1 VKAEALKTATAAALL
16 LALALLAVRWALEHA
31 WRLRAGEAILA
42 PSAHD
47 VEDVIS
53 GAIRIAREAAAG
65 E

>member
-1 VKAEALKTATAAALL
+1 MQAERLKTAAAAGVL
-16 LALALLAVRWALEHA
+16 LALALLAARWALAQA
-31 WRLRAGEAILA
+31 WRLKAAETILA
-42 PSAHD
+42 PSAAD